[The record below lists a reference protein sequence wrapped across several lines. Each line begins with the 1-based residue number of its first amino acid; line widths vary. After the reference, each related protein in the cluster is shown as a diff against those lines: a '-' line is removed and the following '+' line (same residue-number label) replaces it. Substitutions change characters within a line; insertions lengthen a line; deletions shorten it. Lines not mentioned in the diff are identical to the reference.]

1 MHTIPFTKLYR
12 VRMKTSAA
20 ILGFLIAMCISPR
33 ASAAV
38 ECESL
43 ASLKLPHTQITRA
56 QTVPAGKFSGTPSG
70 LLAPGAPA
78 NRPYSLL
85 PAFCRVAATLTPSSD
100 SESHAQPTS
109 APTDWIMQAPSD
121 PTGAVAPSNSTSAQS
136 CASHVRQGILRHVRL
151 LAEGS
156 PPGCREGAR

>member
-1 MHTIPFTKLYR
+1 
-12 VRMKTSAA
+12 MKTSAA

-100 SESHAQPTS
+100 SEIKIEVWMPASGWNGKFEAVGNGGWAGTISLQALAGGLGRGYAIAS
-109 APTDWIMQAPSD
+109 TD
-121 PTGAVAPSNSTSAQS
+121 
-136 CASHVRQGILRHVRL
+136 
-151 LAEGS
+151 
-156 PPGCREGAR
+156 